1 MIKHSTQQKTLA
13 KSVRLDG
20 IGLHSGQKVE
30 LNLKPAPPN
39 SGFVFLRTDLDP
51 LIL

>member
-1 MIKHSTQQKTLA
+1 MIEKSTQQKTLV

-30 LNLKPAPPN
+30 LYLIEIPQAEKPLTSLKMEM
-39 SGFVFLRTDLDP
+39 
-51 LIL
+51 